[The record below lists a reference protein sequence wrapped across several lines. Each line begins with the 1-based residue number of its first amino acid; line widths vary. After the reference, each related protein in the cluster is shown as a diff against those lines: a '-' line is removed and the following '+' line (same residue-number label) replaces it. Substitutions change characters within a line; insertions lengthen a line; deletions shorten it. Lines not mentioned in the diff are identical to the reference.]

1 MPERAA
7 QRLLAALIV
16 ALIAA
21 AAVIVLTSGEEP
33 PDRASALEQR
43 LRCPTCKTVSIAD
56 SPSETAAGMRRIVAE
71 QVAAGRS
78 DAEIIGFFQER
89 YGEWVLLDPPPSGR
103 SLLLWAAPLIVAIG
117 ALALVIF
124 RVRAGPATQERA
136 ELSPDEL
143 ALVETA
149 VDQRRRQLS
158 NDVAEDDQP

>member
-16 ALIAA
+16 ALIGA
-21 AAVIVLTSGEEP
+21 AAVIMLTSGNAP
-33 PDRASALEQR
+33 RDRAYALEQR
-43 LRCPTCKTVSIAD
+43 LRCPTCKTVSIAE
-56 SPSETAAGMRRIVAE
+56 SPSETAAGMRRIVAQ

-78 DAEIIGFFQER
+78 DAEIIGYFQER
-89 YGEWVLLDPPPSGR
+89 YGEWVLLDPPPRGR

-124 RVRAGPATQERA
+124 RVRAAPTQERT

-143 ALVETA
+143 ALVEAA
-149 VDQRRRQLS
+149 VDQRRRQIGD
-158 NDVAEDDQP
+158 DVAEDDQP

>member
-21 AAVIVLTSGEEP
+21 AAVIMLTSGEP
-33 PDRASALEQR
+33 RDRAYALEQR
-43 LRCPTCKTVSIAD
+43 LRCPTCKTVSIAE

-71 QVAAGRS
+71 EVAAGRS
-78 DAEIIGFFQER
+78 DAEIIDYFQER
-89 YGEWVLLDPPPSGR
+89 YGEWVLLDPPPRGR

-117 ALALVIF
+117 ALLLVIF
-124 RVRAGPATQERA
+124 RVRAAPTQERT

-143 ALVETA
+143 ALVEDA
-149 VDQRRRQLS
+149 VDRRRRQIGD
-158 NDVAEDDQP
+158 DVAEDDQP